1 MPALPAT
8 GERAAC
14 CPSVGRPRKGHQLE
28 LLRHGTQLDCGG
40 EMQWEGGRAAS
51 SIVHDAGSRS
61 VFRVG

>member
-28 LLRHGTQLDCGG
+28 LLRHGTQLEIVGVGCSGRGG
-40 EMQWEGGRAAS
+40 G
-51 SIVHDAGSRS
+51 IVHDTGSRS